1 MSLFPLCH
9 TLGPMWEKNGRR
21 RTNDNRQWWSD
32 VPWNHNKT
40 IHTTCFGVW
49 VCGCTTLKKHTIK
62 HIISISIT
70 ITIIIYYKRTYI
82 SFIHFVFSSLLPS
95 CLFAIV
101 WVDGRGEAWRLVVFR
116 SMIVR
121 LFVRSFVHSSIRP
134 NLQPWWCR
142 GGGHMV
148 NWEICWKT
156 LCHT

>member
-121 LFVRSFVHSSIRP
+121 LFVRSFIHPPETPTVMM
-134 NLQPWWCR
+134 PWR
-142 GGGHMV
+142 RSYGKLRDLLKNIMPH
-148 NWEICWKT
+148 IK
-156 LCHT
+156 